1 MFNNIYNF
9 PEKTKLYGVKIS
21 DKISDKISR
30 IKDYV
35 SREDGMGVVEVILIV
50 VVLVG
55 LVFIFK
61 DKMTT
66 IVNGMFSSITQG
78 ITNVTG

>member
-1 MFNNIYNF
+1 MR
-9 PEKTKLYGVKIS
+9 KKIGNMS
-21 DKISDKISR
+21 KRKDILKRLSNSALD
-30 IKDYV
+30 IKEYL
-35 SREDGMGVVEVILIV
+35 SKEDGMGVVEVILIV

-61 DKMTT
+61 DKMTS
-66 IVNGMFSSITQG
+66 IVNGIFSSITQG

>member
-1 MFNNIYNF
+1 MR
-9 PEKTKLYGVKIS
+9 KKLGNMSKRKDILKRLS
-21 DKISDKISR
+21 NSALD
-30 IKDYV
+30 IKEYL
-35 SREDGMGVVEVILIV
+35 SKEDGMGVAEVILIV

>member
-1 MFNNIYNF
+1 MR
-9 PEKTKLYGVKIS
+9 KKLGNMSKRKDILKKLS
-21 DKISDKISR
+21 NSALD
-30 IKDYV
+30 IKEYLSIV
-35 SREDGMGVVEVILIV
+35 DGMGVVEVILIV

>member
-1 MFNNIYNF
+1 MR
-9 PEKTKLYGVKIS
+9 KKLGNMSKRKDILKRLS
-21 DKISDKISR
+21 NSALD
-30 IKDYV
+30 IKEYL
-35 SREDGMGVVEVILIV
+35 SKEDGMGVVEVILIV

-66 IVNGMFSSITQG
+66 IVNGIFSSITQG

>member
-1 MFNNIYNF
+1 MR
-9 PEKTKLYGVKIS
+9 KKLGNMSKRKEILKRIS
-21 DKISDKISR
+21 NGALA
-30 IKDYV
+30 IKKYL
-35 SREDGMGVVEVILIV
+35 SKEDGMGVVEVILIV

-61 DKMTT
+61 DKMTS

>member
-1 MFNNIYNF
+1 MR
-9 PEKTKLYGVKIS
+9 KKLGNMSKRKDILKRLS
-21 DKISDKISR
+21 NSALD
-30 IKDYV
+30 IKEYL
-35 SREDGMGVVEVILIV
+35 SKEDGMGEVDVILIV

>member
-1 MFNNIYNF
+1 MKG
-9 PEKTKLYGVKIS
+9 KTSILRKRKEIFRKLGNRAL
-21 DKISDKISR
+21 D
-30 IKDYV
+30 IKDYI
-35 SREDGMGVVEVILIV
+35 SREEGMGVVEVILIV

-61 DKMTT
+61 DKMTS

>member
-1 MFNNIYNF
+1 MR
-9 PEKTKLYGVKIS
+9 KKLGNMSKRKDILKRLS
-21 DKISDKISR
+21 NSALD
-30 IKDYV
+30 IKEYL
-35 SREDGMGVVEVILIV
+35 SKEDGMGVVDVILIV

>member
-1 MFNNIYNF
+1 MCNNTYNF
-9 PEKTKLYGVKIS
+9 REKTKLYGVKIS
-21 DKISDKISR
+21 DKISK

>member
-1 MFNNIYNF
+1 MR
-9 PEKTKLYGVKIS
+9 KKLGTMSKRKDILKRLS
-21 DKISDKISR
+21 NSALD
-30 IKDYV
+30 IKEYL
-35 SREDGMGVVEVILIV
+35 SKEDGMGVVEVILIV

>member
-21 DKISDKISR
+21 DKISK

>member
-1 MFNNIYNF
+1 MR
-9 PEKTKLYGVKIS
+9 KKIGNMS
-21 DKISDKISR
+21 KRKDILKRLSNSALD
-30 IKDYV
+30 IKEYL
-35 SREDGMGVVEVILIV
+35 SKEDGMGVVEVILIV

-61 DKMTT
+61 DKMTG
-66 IVNGMFSSITQG
+66 IVNGIFSSITQG

>member
-1 MFNNIYNF
+1 MR
-9 PEKTKLYGVKIS
+9 KKLGNMSKRKEIFKRLS
-21 DKISDKISR
+21 NGALD
-30 IKDYV
+30 IKKYLFK
-35 SREDGMGVVEVILIV
+35 EDGMGVVEVILIV

-61 DKMTT
+61 DKMTS

>member
-1 MFNNIYNF
+1 MR
-9 PEKTKLYGVKIS
+9 KKLGNMSKRKDILKRLS
-21 DKISDKISR
+21 NSALD
-30 IKDYV
+30 IKEYL
-35 SREDGMGVVEVILIV
+35 SKEDGMGVVEVILIV

>member
-1 MFNNIYNF
+1 MR
-9 PEKTKLYGVKIS
+9 KKLGNMSKRKDILKRLS
-21 DKISDKISR
+21 NSALD
-30 IKDYV
+30 IKEYL
-35 SREDGMGVVEVILIV
+35 SKEDGMGVVEVILIV

-61 DKMTT
+61 DKMTS
-66 IVNGMFSSITQG
+66 IVNGIFSSITQG

>member
-1 MFNNIYNF
+1 MR
-9 PEKTKLYGVKIS
+9 KKLGNMSKRKDILKKLS
-21 DKISDKISR
+21 NSALD
-30 IKDYV
+30 IKEYL
-35 SREDGMGVVEVILIV
+35 SKEDGMGVVEVILIV

>member
-9 PEKTKLYGVKIS
+9 PEKTKLYGV
-21 DKISDKISR
+21 KISDKISR

-61 DKMTT
+61 DKMIT